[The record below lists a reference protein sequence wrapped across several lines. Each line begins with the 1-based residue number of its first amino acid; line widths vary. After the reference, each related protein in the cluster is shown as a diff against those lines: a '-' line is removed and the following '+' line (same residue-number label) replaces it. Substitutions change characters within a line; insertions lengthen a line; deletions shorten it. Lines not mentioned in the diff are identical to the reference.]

1 MKKAVSILLAAA
13 LILCMSVPVYA
24 EPITVNQGSASSEV
38 TGTYVPGTAGGTVFS
53 VEITWSG
60 LSFTYNG
67 ESKQEWDPEKLE
79 YTGEAR
85 SAGWAESNAAIT
97 VKNRSNT
104 IITATPN
111 YAKEEGYT
119 AGMNFSTDKLY
130 VLSAEPTGDA
140 TVGTEKT
147 GSITVTPTG
156 TLPEGTKDAT
166 IGTITVTIG
175 EFEDITEDDAEA
187 FIESVTDRY
196 SPMGD
201 IVLCDTQE
209 GIDAVESGQ
218 KYVWAPKDE
227 DHNVEMYDGSYCSK
241 LEWALAAPLDYATQ
255 DFKDGKITQDVF
267 NQVYIDCVV
276 YIQNLEILVKE

>member
-13 LILCMSVPVYA
+13 LILCMGVPVYA

-67 ESKQEWDPEKLE
+67 ESKQVWDPTNLV

-85 SAGWAESNAAIT
+85 SEGWAESNAAIT

-111 YAKEEGYT
+111 YEKADDYAD
-119 AGMNFSTDKLY
+119 AGMEFAVKELY
-130 VLSAEPTGDA
+130 VRSAEPTGEA
-140 TVGTEKT
+140 TTGEEKS

-156 TLPEGTKDAT
+156 TLPEGTKDTT
-166 IGTITVTIG
+166 IGTITVTIT
-175 EFEDITEDDAEA
+175 EFKNVSKQDVQDLGDYINEELSKYYVKAEE
-187 FIESVTDRY
+187 IESLSPGTQYYDPGQLAEIADRQ
-196 SPMGD
+196 D
-201 IVLCDTQE
+201 ILYQGFDTLSQDE
-209 GIDAVESGQ
+209 RNQQYIE
-218 KYVWAPKDE
+218 VWD
-227 DHNVEMYDGSYCSK
+227 
-241 LEWALAAPLDYATQ
+241 L
-255 DFKDGKITQDVF
+255 I
-267 NQVYIDCVV
+267 NQ
-276 YIQNLEILVKE
+276 LEILTKE